1 MSKIRFSLV
10 FVIGILS
17 CLLTDSSSLFAQDSL
32 KGKRVLVF
40 TKNGEGFVHDNV
52 DVSAQAIAGLGK
64 KHGFKVEITDDAA
77 VFSEDRLKN
86 IHLVVFANTNNEVF
100 DNDQQ
105 RLDFRRFIQA
115 GGGMLGIHSALG
127 TERNWTWFSQLK
139 GGTFVYHP
147 SRQDLYLTKIVDHP
161 STQDLPTDWKWYD
174 ECYFSDVYYP
184 GIQNLMVSHL
194 DKLNEKEQPT
204 IAKHKTSFG
213 DLHPVVWHQKFDGGT
228 LWMTTLGHEK
238 SAYSDPVFLTHLL
251 GGLEYVAS
259 QVEKL
264 DYTKASAKAHDEE
277 VKY

>member
-1 MSKIRFSLV
+1 MSKIRFLFV
-10 FVIGILS
+10 FFIGVLS
-17 CLLTDSSSLFAQDSL
+17 CLLIGPSSLFAQDFL
-32 KGKRVLVF
+32 KGKNVLVF

-52 DVSAQAIAGLGK
+52 EVSAQAIADLGE
-64 KHGFKVEITDDAA
+64 KHGFKVEVTDDAA
-77 VFSEDRLKN
+77 VFSEGKLKN

-127 TERNWTWFSQLK
+127 TERNWTWFNQLK

-147 SRQDLYLTKIVDHP
+147 SRQDLYLTKIVNHP

-184 GIQNLMVSHL
+184 GIQNLIVSHL

-204 IAKHKTSFG
+204 ITKHKTSFG

-238 SAYSDPVFLTHLL
+238 FAYSEPVFLTHLL

-264 DYTKASAKAHDEE
+264 DYRKASAKAHDEE
-277 VKY
+277 VGY